1 MGRLSGTGRTE
12 LAQASFGVM
21 TPESGTVEVEVQEVK
36 ISRPED
42 AMELGIAYVPED
54 RQRQGLITAMTV
66 GENIGM
72 TRLGALK
79 KGPFIDFKTED
90 ALPREYID
98 KLRIKTP
105 HSPQVARNLSGG
117 NPQKIVVG
125 KW

>member
-42 AMELGIAYVPED
+42 AMKLGVAYVPED
-54 RQRQGLITAMTV
+54 RQRQGLTTAMTV

-72 TRLGALK
+72 TRLNALK
-79 KGPFIDFKTED
+79 KGPFIDFKAED
-90 ALPREYID
+90 ALAREHID

-105 HSPQVARNLSGG
+105 HAQQVARNPSRGDQ
-117 NPQKIVVG
+117 QKIVV
-125 KW
+125 